1 MIPIYTYR
9 YTDFSELG
17 IKLPQL
23 PYDLHPVAGQ
33 RKFPKDHDVEKE
45 EDDDYDEINEP
56 SVTLKQHPVQLYP
69 FGRLVPEIKAV
80 VIEPSVRTQSSNF
93 RLGGDYRTESQ
104 AVGALAGPKGLGLGF
119 YNRQGSRQQPPEVS
133 RAVQRQGGLVYPYPL
148 IITNNYHLNYPHK
161 VVYQNY
167 VQRSPQH
174 QRLIYSPWFL
184 GK

>member
-1 MIPIYTYR
+1 MTRMIPIYIYR

-45 EDDDYDEINEP
+45 EDDDYDEIDEP
-56 SVTLKQHPVQLYP
+56 SVTLKQHPVQLHP

-93 RLGGDYRTESQ
+93 RLGGDYLTEPQ
-104 AVGALAGPKGLGLGF
+104 AVGALAGPKGLGF
-119 YNRQGSRQQPPEVS
+119 YNRQGSRQQLPEVS
-133 RAVQRQGGLVYPYPL
+133 RAVQLQSGLVYPYPL
-148 IITNNYHLNYPHK
+148 IANNYHINYPHK
-161 VVYQNY
+161 VVYQNH
-167 VQRSPQH
+167 VQSSPQH
-174 QRLIYSPWFL
+174 QRLIYSPWFF

>member
-1 MIPIYTYR
+1 MIPIYIYR

-33 RKFPKDHDVEKE
+33 RKFPKDVEKE
-45 EDDDYDEINEP
+45 EDDYYDEVNEP
-56 SVTLKQHPVQLYP
+56 SVTLKQHPVQLHP

-104 AVGALAGPKGLGLGF
+104 AVGALAGPKGLGF
-119 YNRQGSRQQPPEVS
+119 SNRQRSRQQP
-133 RAVQRQGGLVYPYPL
+133 RAVQLQSGLVYPYPL
-148 IITNNYHLNYPHK
+148 IANNYHLNYPHK

-174 QRLIYSPWFL
+174 QRLIYSPWL
-184 GK
+184 IGK